1 MFIKKSHFDLD
12 HHFINIPNF
21 NSNDH
26 SPVNYL
32 FPFNLHPLFQSL
44 SHFFQSLF
52 HLFQKQSLLFN
63 NYPILPLL
71 LNHPYNSNQIFFV
84 YFNYHNFNSFSSS
97 FLLNLYLYLVIHH
110 Y

>member
-1 MFIKKSHFDLD
+1 MKLILYYIYIKKLKKNKKSIYLFIKKSHFDLD

-26 SPVNYL
+26 SLVNYL

-52 HLFQKQSLLFN
+52 HLF
-63 NYPILPLL
+63 
-71 LNHPYNSNQIFFV
+71 
-84 YFNYHNFNSFSSS
+84 
-97 FLLNLYLYLVIHH
+97 
-110 Y
+110 